1 MLLRHQLLLI
11 MALVVASMLVIGA
24 SAANRTRSTS
34 YYEMME
40 NQVFPKPETFQEAV
54 EQDQHMRSDE
64 YQTAVENILENAG
77 ATPEPAQTS
86 GQRVIDPTKPMVAL
100 TFDDG
105 PGKDTAKILDILDQY
120 GSRATFF
127 VVGNRVKNFSDGLA
141 QVTQRGSEVGTH
153 TWSHEDLSKLSQ
165 GNIQSQLQK
174 SIDAIENITGQPVT
188 LMRPPYGAISGNVK
202 TVCGQMNLPI
212 IQWSLDT
219 RDWETRSASKTYDSI
234 MNNVKNGSI
243 ILCHEIVPST
253 ITAME
258 RVVPELINRGYQL
271 VTVTEL
277 FTYGGQTLEPGKVY
291 ERGPQ

>member
-1 MLLRHQLLLI
+1 MLLRHQLILI
-11 MALVVASMLVIGA
+11 MALVLISMLVIGA
-24 SAANRTRSTS
+24 AAANRTRSTS
-34 YYEMME
+34 YYEVME
-40 NQVFPKPETFQEAV
+40 NQVFPKPETFQDAV
-54 EQDQHMRSDE
+54 EQDQHLRSGE
-64 YQTAVENILENAG
+64 YQAAIENILESA
-77 ATPEPAQTS
+77 AVTPEPAPA
-86 GQRVIDPTKPMVAL
+86 GGVRVIDPSKPMVAL

-105 PGKDTAKILDILDQY
+105 PGKDTAKLLDILDQY

-127 VVGNRVKNFSDGLA
+127 VVGNRVKNFADGLA
-141 QVTQRGSEVGTH
+141 QITQRGSEVGTH

-188 LMRPPYGAISGNVK
+188 LMRPPYGAINGNVK
-202 TVCGQMNLPI
+202 TICNQTNLPI

-234 MNNVKNGSI
+234 MNSVKNGSI

-277 FTYGGQTLEPGKVY
+277 FTYGGQALEPGKVY